1 MAAGNSSRMGVAK
14 QLLPWKK
21 TFLLNHAINT
31 ANCIDN
37 VTTYVVLGAN
47 SAMITPEIQH
57 KDIEI
62 IYNPKWEIGLG
73 SSIAFG
79 VKTLMDSEHN
89 FDGVLILLSDQPL
102 IDANYLMR
110 LVDAFELDKKHI
122 VASNYGTEKIGV
134 PALFD
139 SCYFK
144 ELSLLNQDKGA
155 KEIIIKHAKNMS
167 SLNANLVIADID
179 TKEDYERL
187 YKEHH

>member
-1 MAAGNSSRMGVAK
+1 MGVAK

-31 ANCIDN
+31 ANCVDN
-37 VTTYVVLGAN
+37 LTTYVVLGAN
-47 SAMITPEIQH
+47 SDMISPKIQH
-57 KDIEI
+57 QDIKI
-62 IYNPKWEIGLG
+62 INNPNWELGLG

-110 LVDAFELDKKHI
+110 LVDAFETGKKHI
-122 VASNYGTEKIGV
+122 VVSNYGTEKFGV
-134 PALFD
+134 PAVFD

-144 ELSLLNQDKGA
+144 ELSLLKQDKGA
-155 KEIIIKHAKNMS
+155 KDIIVEYAEYMS
-167 SLNANLVIADID
+167 SLHANHVIADID

-187 YKEHH
+187 YKDHH